1 MHDAPKGAEM
11 SHLTELK
18 KYEPNHIILY
28 IYNLNQMLNMPGTGP
43 EIKSF
48 IRAKSSLFWHIP
60 EDKKED
66 ISQELL
72 VETILNYGN
81 MEDVKKLFTLLGID
95 KVAEIFFSSINMS
108 DRRRGNFH
116 ELTINYFT
124 HLFKRHAHGDS

>member
-1 MHDAPKGAEM
+1 
-11 SHLTELK
+11 
-18 KYEPNHIILY
+18 
-28 IYNLNQMLNMPGTGP
+28 MPGTSP

-81 MEDVKKLFTLLGID
+81 IEDVKKLFTLLGID
-95 KVAEIFFSSINMS
+95 TVAEIFFSSINMS